1 MYIKIKYL
9 TTVQGRRSSED
20 SSENMRGP
28 HLDLERGTNQSLK
41 IWRPR
46 SKDKLQYNGGIIIY
60 LITHVLG
67 VLYIDSQ

>member
-9 TTVQGRRSSED
+9 TTVQERRSSED

-46 SKDKLQYNGGIIIY
+46 SKDKLQY
-60 LITHVLG
+60 
-67 VLYIDSQ
+67 